1 MTKEK
6 KTEVATVVKS
16 GLAKV
21 QETYVQSLIAT
32 TREMNLQLSEYQ
44 KTCVFHAI
52 STMDTLLKKDG
63 LTFHEIDQNNIA
75 NILQTIAMLKIN
87 LAATPREGY
96 IIIRN
101 VEVGPYKNKQWIKQ
115 FEFSL
120 EGDGNDKLL
129 REYGVGIK
137 KVHGYWAVREEDDF
151 TYPTFEGLD
160 VIPPKWSPRYK
171 GNYVRVV
178 YPIEFE
184 DGTVEYH
191 IAEREDVVRN
201 LQAHIANNIKM
212 IKDEKIMTYQAK
224 EDLLSKISGMSLD
237 EILSDREICK
247 LGKVSPSWKDPHSRE
262 AMILRKLRNNAI
274 KKIPKDFNNSFVK
287 AEYEKTFEDYDQYR
301 DNRINVEEALTI
313 EVEEKAMSEP
323 LIEEVVVEVEEVE
336 EVAEASEV
344 VVPF

>member
-212 IKDEKIMTYQAK
+212 KK
-224 EDLLSKISGMSLD
+224 EMDFKVKQDLLDKIASMSLE
-237 EILSDREICK
+237 EILNDTGVCQQAS
-247 LGKVSPSWKDPHSRE
+247 VSPAWRDPHSRE

-313 EVEEKAMSEP
+313 EVEEQAMSEP
-323 LIEEVVVEVEEVE
+323 LIEEVVVEVEEAE
-336 EVAEASEV
+336 EVVEASET